1 MSLRTETL
9 RWCQGKSAGEGWR
22 ARTGP
27 HPSSHALPSLTSPH
41 LSHRYF
47 LPRSWCSDCY
57 ETALILNGDDDWAEG
72 MLQAAG
78 EDYIRSGVAWCNATD
93 TMPLQCDH
101 LVTSRARMSG
111 GE

>member
-1 MSLRTETL
+1 MA
-9 RWCQGKSAGEGWR
+9 CAHR
-22 ARTGP
+22 AAPLITRA
-27 HPSSHALPSLTSPH
+27 ALPH
-41 LSHRYF
+41 LSHRYCVA
-47 LPRSWCSDCY
+47 LSWCGDCY
-57 ETALILNGDDDWAEG
+57 SAEAVLNAYDAYDDEAENFV
-72 MLQAAG
+72 QAAG

>member
-1 MSLRTETL
+1 MS
-9 RWCQGKSAGEGWR
+9 CAHR
-22 ARTGP
+22 AAPLITRA
-27 HPSSHALPSLTSPH
+27 ALPH
-41 LSHRYF
+41 LCVA
-47 LPRSWCSDCY
+47 RSWCEDCY
-57 ETALILNGDDDWAEG
+57 RAEEILNGDDDKEEA

-78 EDYIRSGVAWCNATD
+78 EDYIRAGVAWCNATD

>member
-1 MSLRTETL
+1 MA
-9 RWCQGKSAGEGWR
+9 CAHR
-22 ARTGP
+22 AAPLITRA
-27 HPSSHALPSLTSPH
+27 ALPH
-41 LSHRYF
+41 LSPR
-47 LPRSWCSDCY
+47 LPPLLCVARSLCNDCY
-57 ETALILNGDDDWAEG
+57 RAEESLNADGDWAEG
-72 MLQAAG
+72 ILQAAG